1 MHLPSFTP
9 EMTTLSQKPLSQKP
23 VVRRSAETVR
33 QSVEGL
39 SLLVGI
45 VAIMWIVEVVNSLD
59 SYRLDQ
65 DGGLIPRD
73 VDRVWAIFTSP
84 FLHAGW
90 PHLID
95 NTIPFVFMGV
105 IIALRGAA
113 RLALVTL
120 IVIVVG
126 GLGTWL
132 IAPSGTDTVGASGV
146 VFGYATYLFTRGL
159 FERSVLQ
166 ILTGVIVGVVWGGA
180 LVSSVVP
187 HAGVSWQAHVCGAVG
202 GVIAA
207 WLLARQSPSRPPR
220 GGDPVPAAHRP
231 VHDAIDR
238 ALAQ

>member
-1 MHLPSFTP
+1 
-9 EMTTLSQKPLSQKP
+9 MTRNPMTSSPAGKG
-23 VVRRSAETVR
+23 RAEALR

-39 SLLVGI
+39 SLLAAI
-45 VAIMWIVEVVNSLD
+45 VAVMWVIEAINAIDSNALD
-59 SYRLDQ
+59 R

-84 FLHAGW
+84 FLHASW
-90 PHLID
+90 QHLID

-105 IIALRGAA
+105 IIATRGAA
-113 RLALVTL
+113 KLALVTL

-132 IAPSGTDTVGASGV
+132 IAPADSQTVGASGV

-159 FERSVLQ
+159 FDRSALE
-166 ILTGVIVGVVWGGA
+166 ILVGVIVGVVWGGA

-187 HAGVSWQAHVCGAVG
+187 HTGISWQAHVCGAIG

-207 WLLARQSPSRPPR
+207 WLLAGRQSASRRPGGGNGGGGAPP
-220 GGDPVPAAHRP
+220 PAHRP

-238 ALAQ
+238 ALTQ

>member
-1 MHLPSFTP
+1 
-9 EMTTLSQKPLSQKP
+9 MTTLLQKP
-23 VVRRSAETVR
+23 VARRGAQAAR

-65 DGGLIPRD
+65 DAGLIPRD

-90 PHLID
+90 QHLID

-105 IIALRGAA
+105 IIAVRGAA
-113 RLALVTL
+113 KLALVTL
-120 IVIVVG
+120 IVVLIG
-126 GLGTWL
+126 GVGTWL
-132 IAPSGTDTVGASGV
+132 IAPAGTNTVGASGV

-159 FERSVLQ
+159 FERSPLQ
-166 ILTGVIVGVVWGGA
+166 IVTGVIVGVVWGGA

-187 HAGVSWQAHVCGAVG
+187 HAGISWQAHVCGAIG

-207 WLLARQSPSRPPR
+207 WLLAAHQTTSRPPDDVPPTH
-220 GGDPVPAAHRP
+220 GEPVPSAHRP
-231 VHDAIDR
+231 LHDSIDR